1 MKNSENKKTKIT
13 PKQVVAMSGVIILIL
28 MYVVTFILALVDP
41 SASGKYFMLSLSCTL
56 VIPIIIFIYSWMY
69 ARLTGKKAMGDP
81 EEIPEDTKG

>member
-28 MYVVTFILALVDP
+28 MYVVTFILALADP

-69 ARLTGKKAMGDP
+69 ARLTGKKTMGDP
-81 EEIPEDTKG
+81 EEEPSETE